1 MDLRKKMENTIMLQI
16 GAIVLAI
23 IGLWTYIWAPLDGT
37 GTANKA
43 LMWRLF
49 YIVLAIAEFACI
61 LFVSSFVD
69 EGYATDEGVIAIW
82 KGCGTNGSIGYGLF
96 IFFAF
101 YVIFVLAYILVGLFC
116 TIRFRYSVYLL
127 SKKNDGDYGSG
138 NVAGASLV

>member
-1 MDLRKKMENTIMLQI
+1 M
-16 GAIVLAI
+16 
-23 IGLWTYIWAPLDGT
+23 
-37 GTANKA
+37 
-43 LMWRLF
+43 
-49 YIVLAIAEFACI
+49 
-61 LFVSSFVD
+61 SSFVD

-116 TIRFRYSVYLL
+116 CIRFRYAGNGSV
-127 SKKNDGDYGSG
+127 SEHGDYGSG